1 MLYIYKYLYYIYK
14 SRDRLI
20 IVAKV
25 FLKLSNFHMIFSKGK
40 SAIPPLFNGPEVLSS
55 ACDKAKLIPKN
66 FFKNSNP
73 DNSGISLP
81 IFPFRA
87 DLKLHNISVTP
98 KLVKKVKANLDSS
111 KASCPDF
118 ILVLALKNC
127 EPQLSN
133 ILAEELKITAMLVFF
148 LCLVKSLKNF

>member
-1 MLYIYKYLYYIYK
+1 MLIGMVF
-14 SRDRLI
+14 LI
-20 IVAKV
+20 ILEMFYERISLNLVVLLLPVNFVSQFWLEKCLLEVALALRQLNPIHKRAN
-25 FLKLSNFHMIFSKGK
+25 S
-40 SAIPPLFNGPEVLSS
+40 LFNGPEVLSS

-73 DNSGISLP
+73 DNPGISLP
-81 IFPFRA
+81 IFPFRT

-98 KLVKKVKANLDSS
+98 KLVRKVKANLDSS

-118 ILVLALKNC
+118 ILVLVLKDC

-133 ILAEELKITAMLVFF
+133 
-148 LCLVKSLKNF
+148 N